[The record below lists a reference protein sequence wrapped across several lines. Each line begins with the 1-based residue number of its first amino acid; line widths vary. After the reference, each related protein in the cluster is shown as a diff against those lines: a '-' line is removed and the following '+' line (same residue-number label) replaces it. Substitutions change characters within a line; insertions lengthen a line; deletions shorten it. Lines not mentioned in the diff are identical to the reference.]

1 MSNETQFTMETLKNI
16 KNGVVAFKAAWCG
29 PCKSYSPVLETM
41 KQNGYDVHVLDVDD
55 NEEISMQL
63 RVRGVP
69 TTFVVK
75 DGEIVNTLSGSQ
87 SENQLKEVLA

>member
-1 MSNETQFTMETLKNI
+1 MSQTEQFTMETLKNI
-16 KNGVVAFKAAWCG
+16 KNGVVAFKASWCG

-41 KQNGYDVHVLDVDD
+41 KQNGYDVHVLDVDE

>member
-1 MSNETQFTMETLKNI
+1 MSNETQFTMETLKGI
-16 KNGVVAFKAAWCG
+16 KNGIVAFKASWCG

-41 KQNGYDVHVLDVDD
+41 KQNGYEIHVIDVDE

-75 DGEIVNTLSGSQ
+75 DGEIVDTLSGSQ
-87 SENQLKEVLA
+87 SENQLKSVLA